1 MSLALVHSR
10 AQVGVQAPAV
20 SVETHLANGLP
31 HLTLVGLPETTVK
44 ESKDRVRSAIVNSG
58 LNYPQRRITQN
69 LAPADLPKDGGR
81 YDLAIALGILAADG
95 QVPIAA
101 LSDMECLGEL
111 ALSGSLRPVQGV
123 LPAALAAREA
133 GRALVVPRENAEEAS
148 LAGGLVVYAVGH
160 LLELV
165 AHLNGQVPLPP
176 FAANGLVLQQHP
188 YPDLSE
194 VQGQV
199 AAKRALL
206 LAAAGAHNLFMLCK
220 NTPTRS
226 RTRPMKPKA
235 YSYIRFSSP
244 EQAKGD
250 SYRRQRA
257 AALDYCAENGLE
269 LADTKEYRF
278 FDSGRSAYTGKHI
291 GDEGEFGRFLTLV
304 NDGAIKPGSVLLVES
319 LDRLSRDKV
328 NIALGQ
334 LLNLLGTGIKVV
346 TLSDKRTYSN
356 DSPDLATELIV
367 SIAVMMRAHNESSE
381 KGNRVAKA
389 WRNKRELARSEKTPL
404 GAACPYWLKLV
415 EGVYQP
421 VPERVEVVRR
431 IFDMT
436 IQGYGQAVISR
447 RLNQDNVPVFGST
460 RSTKEKPRNKSG
472 LWGTSSVEKILNNRA
487 LLGEYQPT
495 HLVGRVRENDGE
507 AVEGFYPEIIT
518 PDVFLQA
525 KAARAQRQT
534 TRSTKQSKNFNIWQG
549 LAKCKACGD
558 AMHLINKGRPPKGY
572 TYLQCYSAK
581 KGQCQSG
588 SIRIEQTEAVFKE
601 ILANVDS
608 MSLIHGKSA
617 EIRKILEATEG
628 KLALIG
634 DRLEQATEAQT
645 AFPSLAGGKLLHKLE
660 QEQAQSLTRRDELRQ
675 QLASHRVISREDF
688 FKQIDLVTY
697 EGRAAANG
705 LLKRLG
711 LQVLFERH
719 KPGRFQCW
727 VLDTSDEA
735 VTEEIQQMLFSV
747 LYDGDHATTQPLDP
761 DVYDRQIEQGLIIAS
776 AAAREQEEDGIGWE
790 WFGGGLK
797 RKSS

>member
-1 MSLALVHSR
+1 
-10 AQVGVQAPAV
+10 
-20 SVETHLANGLP
+20 
-31 HLTLVGLPETTVK
+31 
-44 ESKDRVRSAIVNSG
+44 
-58 LNYPQRRITQN
+58 
-69 LAPADLPKDGGR
+69 
-81 YDLAIALGILAADG
+81 
-95 QVPIAA
+95 
-101 LSDMECLGEL
+101 
-111 ALSGSLRPVQGV
+111 
-123 LPAALAAREA
+123 
-133 GRALVVPRENAEEAS
+133 
-148 LAGGLVVYAVGH
+148 
-160 LLELV
+160 
-165 AHLNGQVPLPP
+165 
-176 FAANGLVLQQHP
+176 
-188 YPDLSE
+188 
-194 VQGQV
+194 
-199 AAKRALL
+199 
-206 LAAAGAHNLFMLCK
+206 
-220 NTPTRS
+220 
-226 RTRPMKPKA
+226 MKPKA

-278 FDSGRSAYTGKHI
+278 FDSGRSAYTGKHV

-304 NDGAIKPGSVLLVES
+304 NEGAIKPGSVLLVES

-415 EGVYQP
+415 DGVYQQ

-436 IQGYGQAVISR
+436 IQGYGQATISR
-447 RLNQDNVPVFGST
+447 RLNEDNVPVFGST

-525 KAARAQRQT
+525 KAARSQRKT
-534 TRSTKQSKNFNIWQG
+534 AGATKQSKNFNVWQG
-549 LAKCKACGD
+549 LGKCRLCGD

-581 KGQCQSG
+581 KGQCRSG

-601 ILANVDS
+601 VLANVDS
-608 MSLIHGKSA
+608 MSLIQGKSA
-617 EIRKILEATEG
+617 EIRRSLEVAEG
-628 KLALIG
+628 RFQVIADKLQ
-634 DRLEQATEAQT
+634 QATEVYTAVATIAGAKRIQELESEHAQCIAT
-645 AFPSLAGGKLLHKLE
+645 
-660 QEQAQSLTRRDELRQ
+660 RDELRG
-675 QLASHRVISREDF
+675 QLASHRVINKDDY
-688 FKQIDLVTY
+688 FKQLDLVTY
-697 EGRAAANG
+697 EGRAAANS
-705 LLKRLG
+705 LLKRLSI
-711 LQVLFERH
+711 QVQFKRDN
-719 KPGRFQCW
+719 PSRFQCW
-727 VLDTSDEA
+727 VLDKSDEA
-735 VTEEIQQMLFSV
+735 VTEEIQQMLFGV
-747 LYDGDHATTQPLDP
+747 LYDDGKVTTQALDP
-761 DVYDRQIEQGLIIAS
+761 DIYERHVEQGSITDAIAL
-776 AAAREQEEDGIGWE
+776 REQEEDGIGWE
-790 WFGGGLK
+790 WFGDGLK
-797 RKSS
+797 GKAPN